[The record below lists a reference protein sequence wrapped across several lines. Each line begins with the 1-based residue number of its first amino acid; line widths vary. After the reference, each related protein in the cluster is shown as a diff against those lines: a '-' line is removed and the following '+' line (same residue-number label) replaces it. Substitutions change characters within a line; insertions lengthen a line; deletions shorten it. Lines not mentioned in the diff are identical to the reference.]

1 MPLETKRVHKAAPK
15 ECEQLRGAAGR
26 GLVCAQ
32 QPALCLLLWCE
43 KSNLRGL
50 WIFSASPG
58 TVLYAPC
65 WAKGGQELLRY
76 KVMLLCNPLAGLCFE
91 CHLWL
96 TSKL

>member
-1 MPLETKRVHKAAPK
+1 MPLETKRVRKAAPK

-65 WAKGGQELLRY
+65 WAKGRSGITKIQSNA
-76 KVMLLCNPLAGLCFE
+76 VV
-91 CHLWL
+91 
-96 TSKL
+96 